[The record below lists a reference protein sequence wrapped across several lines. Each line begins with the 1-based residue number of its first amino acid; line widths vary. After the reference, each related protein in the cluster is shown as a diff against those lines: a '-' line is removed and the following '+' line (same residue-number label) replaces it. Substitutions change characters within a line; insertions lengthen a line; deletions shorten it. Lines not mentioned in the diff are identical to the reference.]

1 MVFSRSQLAA
11 STAATLAVCAA
22 FVLTVASAAAAAP
35 PKPGSKP
42 ASRPVSPLPGTITE
56 TPTAEPT
63 PGKLV
68 TFAARSCPTY
78 DAVTANLARNNIQES
93 LQDLGA
99 DTLYQSGQAIDPSI
113 EKSGQPSCT
122 PLSDWTFVL
131 GTGYRS
137 RAVTGSWG
145 SLSIVSGAFP
155 TSIVTKSSVPLLNSL
170 GENTGSTIAGA
181 VTIRLTDEQVNLAS
195 RASSL
200 WAQGGTTSDPVL
212 DQQYP
217 HQYGFAA
224 LRCAVDNLNGD
235 NVEWIGYP
243 AGASHVFCFAY
254 YVKPPPTSGTIIVR
268 KEVSA
273 PAGATQTF
281 RFTGN
286 ISYASDGSFN
296 LGVANGTPAAETF
309 YRAETSAGDAPWD
322 FQEQVPDGWK
332 LTGISCTSQTGKSVT
347 STDLTRARTTVTLAP
362 RDTVT
367 CTYTDALAPAAGT
380 LAIAKTTIGGTGT
393 FGYTVTAADPSGP
406 APVKAT
412 ATTTKAG
419 IEVAANPERITLP
432 PGTYKIAETLP
443 SAPDGTWKLTGAQCN
458 GVKVPAANPVTVT
471 ITAGEG
477 ATCSFENTLTP
488 DGKIV
493 IRKVAYGK
501 TGTAG
506 FSIYYGAS
514 PARGTPAP
522 YNKTAKVGKE
532 GVSVLA
538 TGDRTDALALGTYRI
553 QEFASAGTDP
563 AGWALTSVVCDGKPI
578 GASQGA
584 VSVKLTHD
592 KPVIDCT
599 FTNTWTKPGGGGGGE
614 ITQPPVVPPDPSPET
629 QLSVS
634 KTANRTSI
642 QVGENV
648 TYTIVVRNTGTEP
661 AQGVSIAE
669 QTPRTAEIVSVTPS
683 QGTCH
688 TTHWPVSC
696 ELGTIEPG
704 KSATVIATLRATK
717 TGPMANNVAVN
728 SATVD
733 PKPPSAGTVGNA
745 TPRPSRPREPKPP
758 SGAFVG

>member
-1 MVFSRSQLAA
+1 ML
-11 STAATLAVCAA
+11 
-22 FVLTVASAAAAAP
+22 
-35 PKPGSKP
+35 GS
-42 ASRPVSPLPGTITE
+42 
-56 TPTAEPT
+56 
-63 PGKLV
+63 
-68 TFAARSCPTY
+68 
-78 DAVTANLARNNIQES
+78 
-93 LQDLGA
+93 
-99 DTLYQSGQAIDPSI
+99 
-113 EKSGQPSCT
+113 
-122 PLSDWTFVL
+122 
-131 GTGYRS
+131 GYRS
-137 RAVTGSWG
+137 RAVAGPWG
-145 SLSIVSGAFP
+145 SLSIVTGAFP

-170 GENTGSTIAGA
+170 AEDTGSTIAGA
-181 VTIRLTDEQVNLAS
+181 VTIRLTDEQVKLAS
-195 RASSL
+195 RANAL

-217 HQYGFAA
+217 NQYGFAA

-268 KEVSA
+268 KEVST

-281 RFTGN
+281 RFAGN

-296 LGVANGTPAAETF
+296 LGVTNGAPASETF
-309 YRAETSAGDAPWD
+309 YRAETGAGGTPWD
-322 FQEQVPDGWK
+322 FQEQVPEGWK

-347 STDLTRARTTVTLAP
+347 STDLTKARTTVTLAP

-367 CTYTDALAPAAGT
+367 CTYTDALAPVPGA
-380 LAIAKTTIGGTGT
+380 LAIAKTTIGGTGS
-393 FGYTVTAADPSGP
+393 FGYTVTAVDPSGP
-406 APVKAT
+406 PPVKAT

-419 IEVAANPERITLP
+419 IEVAATPERITLP
-432 PGTYKIAETLP
+432 PGVYKIGEALP
-443 SAPDGTWKLTGAQCN
+443 TVSDGAWKLTAAECN
-458 GVKVPAANPVTVT
+458 GVKLPVANPISVT
-471 ITAGEG
+471 ISAGEG
-477 ATCSFENTLTP
+477 ATCSFENTFTP
-488 DGKIV
+488 NGKIV

-506 FSIYYGAS
+506 FSIYYGTS
-514 PARGTPAP
+514 PDRATSAP
-522 YNKTAKVGKE
+522 YNKIAKVEHE

-563 AGWALTSVVCDGKPI
+563 AGWALTSVVCDGKLI

-592 KPVIDCT
+592 NPVIDCT
-599 FTNTWTKPGGGGGGE
+599 FTNTWSKPGGGGGGGE
-614 ITQPPVVPPDPSPET
+614 VTQPPVVPPDPSPGT

-642 QVGENV
+642 HVGETV

-683 QGTCH
+683 QGECH
-688 TTHWPVSC
+688 TTHWPASC

-704 KSATVIATLRATK
+704 RSATVIATLRATRA
-717 TGPMANNVAVN
+717 GPMVNNVAVY
-728 SATVD
+728 SATLD
-733 PKPPSAGTVGNA
+733 PKPPSDGVSGTV
-745 TPRPSRPREPKPP
+745 RPKPVKP
-758 SGAFVG
+758 GPVPPFTG